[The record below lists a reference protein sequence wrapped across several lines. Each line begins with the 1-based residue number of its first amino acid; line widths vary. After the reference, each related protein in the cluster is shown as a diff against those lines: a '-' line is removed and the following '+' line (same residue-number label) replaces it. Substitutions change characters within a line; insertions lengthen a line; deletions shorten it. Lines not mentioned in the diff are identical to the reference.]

1 MNELILFLFSA
12 LVVFALGLQQLN
24 VQGNHYVLAI
34 ITSYIIGALHLFI
47 WRAAPS
53 MSPSEIF
60 ATLNG
65 GPVGIVA
72 AMWSHPRLVRVWR
85 RIKA

>member
-1 MNELILFLFSA
+1 MTEFTLFASSA

-34 ITSYIIGALHLFI
+34 ITSYAIGSLNLFI
-47 WRAAPS
+47 WHTVPNMTWTEFA
-53 MSPSEIF
+53 

-72 AMWSHPRLVRVWR
+72 AMWSHPRLVRIWR
-85 RIKA
+85 KA

>member
-1 MNELILFLFSA
+1 MTELILFASSA

-24 VQGNHYVLAI
+24 VQGNHYILAI
-34 ITSYIIGALHLFI
+34 LTSYAIGALNLFI
-47 WRAAPS
+47 WHAVPNMTWSQIA
-53 MSPSEIF
+53 

-72 AMWSHPRLVRVWR
+72 AMWAHPRLVRVLR
-85 RIKA
+85 LRKA

>member
-1 MNELILFLFSA
+1 MTELILFASSA

-24 VQGNHYVLAI
+24 VQGNHYILAI
-34 ITSYIIGALHLFI
+34 VTSYAIGSLNLFI
-47 WRAAPS
+47 WHTVPH
-53 MSPSEIF
+53 MTWSEIA

-72 AMWSHPRLVRVWR
+72 AMWSHPRLVRVWNEV
-85 RIKA
+85 KA

>member
-1 MNELILFLFSA
+1 MTELTLFCSSA

-34 ITSYIIGALHLFI
+34 ITSYAIGALNLFI
-47 WRAAPS
+47 WHTVPH
-53 MSPSEIF
+53 MSWSEIF

-65 GPVGIVA
+65 GPVGIIA
-72 AMWSHPRLVRVWR
+72 AMWSHPKLVRIWR
-85 RIKA
+85 KV